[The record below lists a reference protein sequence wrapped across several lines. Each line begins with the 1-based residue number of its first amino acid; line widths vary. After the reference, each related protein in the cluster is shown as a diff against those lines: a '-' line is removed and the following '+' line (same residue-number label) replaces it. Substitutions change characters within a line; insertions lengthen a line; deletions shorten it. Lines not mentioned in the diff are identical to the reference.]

1 MLLQF
6 FRISDILSGYEISGE
21 RSVNGDPGPESSA
34 APGGHHGPQGSA
46 AGREAAANAAICAR
60 LLAMPCFQKAENLLL
75 YAAFG
80 GEVDLAVL
88 AEQAARLGKTVAYP
102 VCGENFTLTAAVPGP
117 DGWEVGAY
125 GIRTP
130 VLERAALIRPE
141 ALDLVLVPCT
151 AFDAACRRVG
161 MGKGYYD
168 RYLPRCRNAVALGVA
183 FEAQRVPEAAADEQD
198 RRLDGFVTERKVY
211 RGTDEF
217 EL

>member
-1 MLLQF
+1 MTVSEQKQAQ
-6 FRISDILSGYEISGE
+6 R
-21 RSVNGDPGPESSA
+21 R
-34 APGGHHGPQGSA
+34 
-46 AGREAAANAAICAR
+46 AGRAARRALSAQARAAANAALCA
-60 LLAMPCFQKAENLLL
+60 NLWQLDAVQNAQTILL

-80 GEVDLAVL
+80 SEADLSAL
-88 AEQAARLGKTVAYP
+88 AEKAQAQGKTLAYP
-102 VCGENFTLTAAVPGP
+102 VCGEAYSLTAAVPGP
-117 DGWEVGAY
+117 DGWETGLY

-130 VLERAALIRPE
+130 VLERSVLLEPE
-141 ALDLVLVPCT
+141 QLDLVLVPCT
-151 AFDAACRRVG
+151 AFDAVCRRVG

-198 RRLDGFVTERKVY
+198 WQLDGFVTERKVY